1 MEFPAAYRL
10 GIEESSSGSIMT
22 FSCRRWREDAVELS
36 VKDFD
41 RCIGIRTLCLLF
53 SGFEFVIS
61 VFFSE
66 KFRFSFSNF
75 VIDCGEKID

>member
-61 VFFSE
+61 E
-66 KFRFSFSNF
+66 ICEDDRRF
-75 VIDCGEKID
+75 